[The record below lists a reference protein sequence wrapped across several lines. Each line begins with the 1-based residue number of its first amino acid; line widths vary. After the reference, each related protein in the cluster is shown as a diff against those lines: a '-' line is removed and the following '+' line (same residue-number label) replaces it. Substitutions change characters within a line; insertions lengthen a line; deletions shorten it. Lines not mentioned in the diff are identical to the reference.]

1 MINIKLPIIIVGIF
15 VLFIA
20 LVSEIFFTISPIEQ
34 AIVLQFGEY
43 KHTIREPGLH
53 FKLPFLDNLIR
64 FDKRI
69 LSIDSVP
76 EQITTTDKKR
86 LVVDIYT
93 RYKIIDPLLFYKRL
107 HNELQAESKLS
118 SIIGSSLK
126 SILGKTSFDVLLS
139 DKRSSIMEEVQEH
152 VEKSVSS
159 MGITIVDVRI
169 RRADLPPENSEKIFQ
184 LMKSER
190 DRIAKDLRA
199 RGQEKARE
207 IRANADREK
216 TVIVAQA
223 SKEATMIR
231 GDGEAKAAHIYA
243 QAFKSNR
250 EFYDFYR
257 SMQAYR
263 KALKPENTRYVLN
276 PKEGDFFKFLK

>member
-1 MINIKLPIIIVGIF
+1 MINNKFFIIIGAF
-15 VLFIA
+15 FALFIF
-20 LVSEIFFTISPIEQ
+20 LMSEIFFTITPIEQ

-43 KHTIREPGLH
+43 KRTIKEPGLH
-53 FKLPFLDNLIR
+53 LKVPFLDTLIR

-69 LSIDSVP
+69 LSIDSIP

-93 RYKIIDPLLFYKRL
+93 RYRIIDPLLFYKRL

-139 DKRSSIMEEVQEH
+139 DKRSSIMEGVQGHIE
-152 VEKSVSS
+152 ESVSS

-223 SKEATMIR
+223 SKESTMIR

-263 KALKPENTRYVLN
+263 KALNPNKTTYVLN
-276 PKEGDFFKFLK
+276 PKEGEFFKFLR

>member
-1 MINIKLPIIIVGIF
+1 MSNK
-15 VLFIA
+15 
-20 LVSEIFFTISPIEQ
+20 FFTTLLVILGLGFFLASETFYTITPIEQ
-34 AIVLQFGEY
+34 AIVLQFGEH
-43 KHTIREPGLH
+43 KRTSSNPGLY
-53 FKLPFLDNLIR
+53 FKLPFVETLIR

-69 LSIDSVP
+69 LSIDSIP

-86 LVVDIYT
+86 LVVDTYT
-93 RYKIIDPLLFYKRL
+93 RYKIVDPLLFYKRL
-107 HNELQAESKLS
+107 HNEKLAANKLS

-139 DKRSSIMEEVQEH
+139 DQRSHVMDQVQNH
-152 VEKSVSS
+152 VEESVKS

-190 DRIAKDLRA
+190 ERIAKDLRA

-207 IRANADREK
+207 IRAEADREK
-216 TVIVAQA
+216 VVIVANA
-223 SKEATMIR
+223 NKEGTIIR
-231 GDGEAKAAHIYA
+231 GEGESKSANIYA
-243 QAFKSNR
+243 QAFKTNR

-257 SMQAYR
+257 SMQAY
-263 KALKPENTRYVLN
+263 KHALKPENTTYVLN
-276 PKEGDFFKFLK
+276 PKDGEFFKFLK

>member
-1 MINIKLPIIIVGIF
+1 MKNKALLI
-15 VLFIA
+15 IA
-20 LVSEIFFTISPIEQ
+20 LILGLGTFLILETLFTITPIEQ
-34 AIVLQFGEY
+34 AIVLHFGEY
-43 KHTIREPGLH
+43 KRTAKEPGLH
-53 FKLPFLDNLIR
+53 WKLPFVETLIR

-69 LSIDSVP
+69 LAIDSLP

-86 LVVDIYT
+86 LVVDTYT
-93 RYKIIDPLLFYKRL
+93 RYKITDPLLFYKRL
-107 HNELQAESKLS
+107 HNERQAASKLS

-139 DKRSSIMEEVQEH
+139 DQRSVVMEKVQDY
-152 VEKSVSS
+152 VEKSVNT

-184 LMKSER
+184 LMRSER
-190 DRIAKDLRA
+190 ERIAKDLRA

-216 TVIVAQA
+216 AVIVANA
-223 SKEATMIR
+223 KKEGAILR
-231 GDGEAKAAHIYA
+231 GEGESKAAHIYA
-243 QAFKSNR
+243 QAFKANR

-257 SMQAYR
+257 SMQAYK
-263 KALKPENTRYVLN
+263 KALKPDNTTYVLN
-276 PKEGDFFKFLK
+276 TKDGEFFKFLR